1 MQSKNNLT
9 MKRWLI
15 SMMVV
20 SNLASAQTVDRLT
33 LLQTYDLAQKNYPV
47 IKQKELVRQTAN
59 ITIENLQ
66 KGFLPQFT
74 VNGQA
79 TYQSD
84 VTGFNI
90 SFGGI
95 NIQAPDKDQYKV
107 IADLNQMI
115 YDGGV
120 IKQQKVAA
128 QLNADVHQQ
137 EVEVELYQLKDR
149 INQVYLGILF
159 LDEEIKQADLTKQDI
174 LSGIKRVEV
183 QVVNGV
189 ALRSGLNQLKAELLQ
204 NDQRTIELNESRKG
218 LIRTLALFLNQPL
231 NEKTIVFEKP
241 VVNVTMDAGISRPEL
256 KLYNDQANLI
266 LHQDKLITTKNLPRI
281 SLFAQGGYGK
291 PGLDF
296 LKNESVWFYTGGI
309 RFTWPFGGLY
319 TIKKEKQ
326 QTEISKEMVDV
337 QKETFILNT
346 STTLKKQQSEIE
358 KYLQIAG
365 RDEEIIDLREQVK
378 KASLAQLENGVIT
391 ADDYLRMV
399 NEESQARQS
408 LIIHQI
414 QLLQAQI
421 NYQTTLGK
429 Q

>member
-1 MQSKNNLT
+1 
-9 MKRWLI
+9 MKRWLL
-15 SMMVV
+15 SMMVF
-20 SNLASAQTVDRLT
+20 SNLVSAQTVDRLT
-33 LLQTYDLAQKNYPV
+33 LSQTYDLAQKNYPV
-47 IKQKELVRQTAN
+47 IKQKALVEQTAN

-66 KGFLPQFT
+66 KGFLPQLT
-74 VNGQA
+74 VNGQG

-95 NIQAPDKDQYKV
+95 NIQPPDKDQYKV
-107 IADLNQMI
+107 VGDLNQLI

-120 IKQQKVAA
+120 IRQQKVAA
-128 QLNADVHQQ
+128 HLNADVQQ
-137 EVEVELYQLKDR
+137 QRVEVELYQLKDR
-149 INQVYLGILF
+149 VNQVYLSILF
-159 LDEEIKQADLTKQDI
+159 LDEEIKQASLTKQDI

-183 QVVNGV
+183 QVKNGV
-189 ALRSGLNQLKAELLQ
+189 ALRSGLNQLQAQLLQ
-204 NDQRTIELNESRKG
+204 NDQRTIELKETRKG
-218 LIRTLALFLNQPL
+218 LIQTLALFLNQSL
-231 NEKTIVFEKP
+231 NEETIVFERP
-241 VVNVTMDAGISRPEL
+241 VVNVNADSSISRPEL
-256 KLYNDQANLI
+256 KLYNDQSSLA
-266 LHQDKLITTKNLPRI
+266 LHQSKLITSKNLPKV

-296 LKNESVWFYTGGI
+296 LKNESVWFYTGGV

-326 QTEISKEMVDV
+326 QTEVNKEMIDV

-346 STTLKKQQSEIE
+346 NTTLKKQWSEIE
-358 KYLQIAG
+358 KYIQIEG

-399 NEESQARQS
+399 NEEDHARQS

-421 NYQTTLGK
+421 NYLTTLGK

>member
-1 MQSKNNLT
+1 
-9 MKRWLI
+9 MKRLLVSI
-15 SMMVV
+15 VMY
-20 SNLASAQTVDRLT
+20 SNLVSAQTVDRLT
-33 LLQTYDLAQKNYPV
+33 LSQTYDLAQKNYPV
-47 IKQKELVRQTAN
+47 IRQKELVKQTAD

-66 KGFLPQFT
+66 KAYLPQVT

-107 IADLNQMI
+107 VADLNQLV

-120 IKQQKVAA
+120 TRQQKVAA
-128 QLNADVHQQ
+128 QLNADVQQQ

-159 LDEEIKQADLTKQDI
+159 LDEEMRQADLTKQDI
-174 LSGIKRVEV
+174 LNGLKRVEV
-183 QVVNGV
+183 QVKNGV
-189 ALRSGLNQLKAELLQ
+189 ALRSGLNELKARLLQ
-204 NDQRTIELNESRKG
+204 NDQRIIELKESRKG

-231 NEKTIVFEKP
+231 NEETIVFERP
-241 VVNVTMDAGISRPEL
+241 DVNVTLDSSISRPEL
-256 KLYNDQANLI
+256 KLYNNQSSLV
-266 LHQDKLITTKNLPRI
+266 LHQNKLITSKNLPRV

-296 LKNESVWFYTGGI
+296 LKNESVWFYTSGI

-319 TIKKEKQ
+319 TIKKEKE
-326 QTEISKEMVDV
+326 QTEINKEMIDV
-337 QKETFILNT
+337 QKETFVLNT
-346 STTLKKQQSEIE
+346 NTALKKQQSEIE
-358 KYLQIAG
+358 KYIQIES
-365 RDEEIIDLREQVK
+365 RDQEIIDLREDVK
-378 KASLAQLENGVIT
+378 KASLAQLDNGVIT
-391 ADDYLRMV
+391 ADDYLRVV
-399 NEESQARQS
+399 NEQDLARQS

>member
-1 MQSKNNLT
+1 
-9 MKRWLI
+9 MKRWLL
-15 SMMVV
+15 SMMVF
-20 SNLASAQTVDRLT
+20 SNLVSAQTVDRLT
-33 LLQTYDLAQKNYPV
+33 LSQTYDLAQKNYPV
-47 IKQKELVRQTAN
+47 IKQKALVEQTAN

-66 KGFLPQFT
+66 KGFLPQLT

-107 IADLNQMI
+107 VGDLNQLI

-120 IKQQKVAA
+120 IRQQKVAA
-128 QLNADVHQQ
+128 HLNADVQQ
-137 EVEVELYQLKDR
+137 QQVEVELYQLKDR
-149 INQVYLGILF
+149 VNQVYLSILF
-159 LDEEIKQADLTKQDI
+159 LDEEIKQANLTKQDI

-183 QVVNGV
+183 QVKNGV
-189 ALRSGLNQLKAELLQ
+189 ALRSGLNQLQAQLLQ
-204 NDQRTIELNESRKG
+204 NEQRTIELKETRKG
-218 LIRTLALFLNQPL
+218 LIQTLALFLNQSL
-231 NEKTIVFEKP
+231 NEETIVFERP
-241 VVNVTMDAGISRPEL
+241 VVNVNADSSISRPEL
-256 KLYNDQANLI
+256 KLYNDQSSLA
-266 LHQDKLITTKNLPRI
+266 LHQSKLITSKNLPRV

-296 LKNESVWFYTGGI
+296 LKNESVWFYIGGV

-326 QTEISKEMVDV
+326 QTEVNKEMIDV

-346 STTLKKQQSEIE
+346 NTTLKKQWSEIE
-358 KYLQIAG
+358 KYIQIEG

-399 NEESQARQS
+399 NEEDQARQS

-421 NYQTTLGK
+421 NYLTTLGK

>member
-1 MQSKNNLT
+1 

-15 SMMVV
+15 SMMVF
-20 SNLASAQTVDRLT
+20 SNLASAQTVERLT
-33 LLQTYDLAQKNYPV
+33 LAETYDLAQKNYPV
-47 IKQKELVRQTAN
+47 IKQKELVRRTAD
-59 ITIENLQ
+59 ITVENLQ
-66 KGFLPQFT
+66 KGFFPQFT

-84 VTGFNI
+84 VTGFNV

-128 QLNADVHQQ
+128 QLNADVQQ
-137 EVEVELYQLKDR
+137 QQVEVELYQLKDR

-159 LDEEIKQADLTKQDI
+159 LDEEIKQADLTREDI

-183 QVVNGV
+183 QVANGV
-189 ALRSGLNQLKAELLQ
+189 ALKSGLNQLKAELLQ
-204 NDQRTIELNESRKG
+204 NDQRTIELKESRKG

-231 NEKTIVFEKP
+231 NEETIVFERP
-241 VVNVTMDAGISRPEL
+241 VVNVTMESGISRPEL
-256 KLYNDQANLI
+256 KLYNEQANLI
-266 LHQDKLITTKNLPRI
+266 LHQDKLITTKNLPRV

-337 QKETFILNT
+337 EKETFILNT

-358 KYLQIAG
+358 KYVQIAG

-378 KASLAQLENGVIT
+378 MASLAQLENGVIT

-399 NEESQARQS
+399 TEESQARQS
-408 LIIHQI
+408 LIIHRI

>member
-1 MQSKNNLT
+1 
-9 MKRWLI
+9 MKRLLVSI
-15 SMMVV
+15 VMY
-20 SNLASAQTVDRLT
+20 SNLVSAQTVDRLT
-33 LLQTYDLAQKNYPV
+33 LSQTYDLAQKNYPV
-47 IKQKELVRQTAN
+47 IRQKELVKQTAD

-66 KGFLPQFT
+66 KAYLPQVT

-107 IADLNQMI
+107 VADLNQLV

-120 IKQQKVAA
+120 TRQQKVAA
-128 QLNADVHQQ
+128 QLNADVQQQ

-159 LDEEIKQADLTKQDI
+159 LDEEMRQADLTKQDI
-174 LSGIKRVEV
+174 LNGLKRVEV
-183 QVVNGV
+183 QVKNGV
-189 ALRSGLNQLKAELLQ
+189 ALRSGLNELKARLLQ
-204 NDQRTIELNESRKG
+204 NDQRIIELKESRKG

-231 NEKTIVFEKP
+231 NEETIVFERP
-241 VVNVTMDAGISRPEL
+241 DVNVTLDSSISRPEL
-256 KLYNDQANLI
+256 KLYNNQSSLV
-266 LHQDKLITTKNLPRI
+266 LHQNKLITSKNLPRV

-296 LKNESVWFYTGGI
+296 LKNESVWFYTSGI

-319 TIKKEKQ
+319 TIKKEKE
-326 QTEISKEMVDV
+326 QTEINKEMVDV

-346 STTLKKQQSEIE
+346 NTTLKKQRSEIE
-358 KYLQIAG
+358 KYIQIEG

-378 KASLAQLENGVIT
+378 KASLAQLENGIIT
-391 ADDYLRMV
+391 ADDYLRVV
-399 NEESQARQS
+399 NLEDLARQS

>member
-1 MQSKNNLT
+1 
-9 MKRWLI
+9 MKRWLL
-15 SMMVV
+15 SMMVF
-20 SNLASAQTVDRLT
+20 SNLVSAQTVDKLT
-33 LLQTYDLAQKNYPV
+33 LSQTYDLAQKNYPV
-47 IKQKELVRQTAN
+47 IKQKELVEQTAN

-66 KGFLPQFT
+66 KGFLPQLA

-107 IADLNQMI
+107 VGDLNQLI

-120 IKQQKVAA
+120 IRQQKVAA
-128 QLNADVHQQ
+128 QLNADVQQ
-137 EVEVELYQLKDR
+137 QQVEVELYQLKDR
-149 INQVYLGILF
+149 INQVYLGVLF
-159 LDEEIKQADLTKQDI
+159 LDEEIKQAGLTKQDI
-174 LSGIKRVEV
+174 LNGLKRVEV
-183 QVVNGV
+183 QVKNGV
-189 ALRSGLNQLKAELLQ
+189 ALRSGLNELKARLLQ
-204 NDQRTIELNESRKG
+204 NDQRIIELNESRKG
-218 LIRTLALFLNQPL
+218 LIQTLALFLNQPL
-231 NEKTIVFEKP
+231 NEETIVFERP
-241 VVNVTMDAGISRPEL
+241 VVNLTLDSSISRPEL
-256 KLYNDQANLI
+256 KLYNDQSSLA
-266 LHQDKLITTKNLPRI
+266 LHQSKLITSKNLPKV

-296 LKNESVWFYTGGI
+296 LKNESVWFYTGGV
-309 RFTWPFGGLY
+309 RFTWLFGGLY
-319 TIKKEKQ
+319 TIKQEKQ
-326 QTEISKEMVDV
+326 QTEINKKMIDV

-346 STTLKKQQSEIE
+346 NTALKKQQSEIE
-358 KYLQIAG
+358 KYIQIES
-365 RDEEIIDLREQVK
+365 RDQEIIDLREEVK
-378 KASLAQLENGVIT
+378 KASLAQLDNGVIT
-391 ADDYLRMV
+391 ADDYLRVV
-399 NEESQARQS
+399 NEQDLARQS

>member
-1 MQSKNNLT
+1 
-9 MKRWLI
+9 MKRLLVSI
-15 SMMVV
+15 VMY
-20 SNLASAQTVDRLT
+20 SNLVSAQTVDRLT
-33 LLQTYDLAQKNYPV
+33 LSQTYDLAQKNYPV
-47 IKQKELVRQTAN
+47 IRQKELVKQTAD

-66 KGFLPQFT
+66 KAYLPQVT

-107 IADLNQMI
+107 VADLNQLV

-120 IKQQKVAA
+120 TRQQKVAA
-128 QLNADVHQQ
+128 QLNADVQQQ

-159 LDEEIKQADLTKQDI
+159 LDEEMRQADLTKQDI
-174 LSGIKRVEV
+174 LNGLKRVEV
-183 QVVNGV
+183 QVKNGV
-189 ALRSGLNQLKAELLQ
+189 ALRSGLNELKARLLQ
-204 NDQRTIELNESRKG
+204 NDQRIIELKESRKG

-231 NEKTIVFEKP
+231 NEETIVFERP
-241 VVNVTMDAGISRPEL
+241 DVNVTLDSSISRPEL
-256 KLYNDQANLI
+256 KLYNNQSSLV
-266 LHQDKLITTKNLPRI
+266 LHQNKLITSKNLPRV

-296 LKNESVWFYTGGI
+296 LKNESVWFYTSGI

-319 TIKKEKQ
+319 TIKKEKE
-326 QTEISKEMVDV
+326 QTEINKEMIDV
-337 QKETFILNT
+337 QKETFVLNT
-346 STTLKKQQSEIE
+346 NTALKKQQSEIE
-358 KYLQIAG
+358 KYIQIES
-365 RDEEIIDLREQVK
+365 RDQEIIDLREEVK
-378 KASLAQLENGVIT
+378 KASLAQLDNGVIT
-391 ADDYLRMV
+391 ADDYLRVV
-399 NEESQARQS
+399 NEQDLARQS

>member
-1 MQSKNNLT
+1 
-9 MKRWLI
+9 
-15 SMMVV
+15 MMVF
-20 SNLASAQTVDRLT
+20 SNVVSAQTVDRLT
-33 LLQTYDLAQKNYPV
+33 LAQTYDLAQKNYPV

-59 ITIENLQ
+59 ITVENLQ
-66 KGFLPQFT
+66 KGYLPQVT

-84 VTGFNI
+84 VTGFNV

-107 IADLNQMI
+107 VGDLNQLV
-115 YDGGV
+115 YDGGT
-120 IKQQKVAA
+120 IKEQKVAA
-128 QLNADVHQQ
+128 QLNADVQQ
-137 EVEVELYQLKDR
+137 QQVEVELYQLKDR

-174 LSGIKRVEV
+174 LSGVKRVEV
-183 QVVNGV
+183 QVKNGV
-189 ALRSGLNQLKAELLQ
+189 ALKSGLNQLNAELLQ
-204 NDQRTIELNESRKG
+204 NDQRTIELQESRKG

-231 NEKTIVFEKP
+231 NEETVVFEKP
-241 VVNVTMDAGISRPEL
+241 IVTVNLDSGIARPEL
-256 KLYNDQANLI
+256 NLYNYQSNLI
-266 LHQDKLITTKNLPRI
+266 LQQKRLITTKNLPKV

-296 LKNESVWFYTGGI
+296 LKNESVWFYTGGV

-346 STTLKKQQSEIE
+346 NTTLKKQQSEIE

-399 NEESQARQS
+399 TEESQARQS

>member
-1 MQSKNNLT
+1 
-9 MKRWLI
+9 
-15 SMMVV
+15 MMVF
-20 SNLASAQTVDRLT
+20 SNLVSAQTVDRLT
-33 LLQTYDLAQKNYPV
+33 LVQTYDLAQKNYPV

-59 ITIENLQ
+59 ITVENLQ

-95 NIQAPDKDQYKV
+95 NIQPPDKDQYKV

-128 QLNADVHQQ
+128 QLNADVQQ
-137 EVEVELYQLKDR
+137 QQVEVELYQLKDR

-218 LIRTLALFLNQPL
+218 LIRTLALFLNQRL
-231 NEKTIVFEKP
+231 NEETIVFERP
-241 VVNVTMDAGISRPEL
+241 VVNVTMDSGISRPEL
-256 KLYNDQANLI
+256 KLYDDQANLI
-266 LHQDKLITTKNLPRI
+266 LHQDKLITTKNLPRV

-337 QKETFILNT
+337 QRETFILNT

>member
-1 MQSKNNLT
+1 
-9 MKRWLI
+9 MKRWLLPL
-15 SMMVV
+15 MVF
-20 SNLASAQTVDRLT
+20 SNLVSAQTIDRLT
-33 LLQTYDLAQKNYPV
+33 LPQTYDLAQKNYPV
-47 IKQKELVRQTAN
+47 IKQKELVKQTAN
-59 ITIENLQ
+59 ITIENLG
-66 KGFLPQFT
+66 KGYLPQFT
-74 VNGQA
+74 MNGQA

-90 SFGGI
+90 SLGGI

-107 IADLNQMI
+107 LADLNQLI
-115 YDGGV
+115 YDSGV
-120 IKQQKVAA
+120 IRQQKVAA
-128 QLNADVHQQ
+128 QLDADVQQ
-137 EVEVELYQLKDR
+137 QQVEVELYQLKDR
-149 INQVYLGILF
+149 VNQVYLSVLF

-174 LSGIKRVEV
+174 LSGTKRVEV
-183 QVVNGV
+183 QVKNGV
-189 ALRSGLNQLKAELLQ
+189 ALKSGLNELKAQLLQ
-204 NDQRTIELNESRKG
+204 NDQRTIELKESRKG
-218 LIRTLALFLNQPL
+218 LIQTLALFLNQPL
-231 NEKTIVFEKP
+231 NEETIVFEKP
-241 VVNVTMDAGISRPEL
+241 AVTVNLDSGISRPEL
-256 KLYNDQANLI
+256 KLYNDQSNLV
-266 LHQDKLITTKNLPRI
+266 LHQNKLITTKNLPKV

-296 LKNESVWFYTGGI
+296 LKNESVWFYTGGL

-326 QTEISKEMVDV
+326 QTEINKEMVDV

-346 STTLKKQQSEIE
+346 NTTLKKQRSEIE
-358 KYLQIAG
+358 RYIQIEG

-378 KASLAQLENGVIT
+378 KASLAQLENGIIT
-391 ADDYLRMV
+391 ADDYLRVV
-399 NEESQARQS
+399 NLEDLARQS

>member
-1 MQSKNNLT
+1 MA
-9 MKRWLI
+9 MKKWFLSLVI
-15 SMMVV
+15 FSNVV
-20 SNLASAQTVDRLT
+20 SAQSVDRLT
-33 LLQTYDLAQKNYPV
+33 LAQTYELAQKNYPV

-59 ITIENLQ
+59 ITIDNLQ
-66 KGFLPQFT
+66 KGYLPQFT

-90 SFGGI
+90 SLGGI

-107 IADLNQMI
+107 IGDLNQII

-120 IKQQKVAA
+120 IRQQKVAA
-128 QLNADVHQQ
+128 QLNADVQQ
-137 EVEVELYQLKDR
+137 QQVEVELYQLKDR

-159 LDEEIKQADLTKQDI
+159 FDEEIRQADLTKQDI

-183 QVVNGV
+183 QVKNGV

-204 NDQRTIELNESRKG
+204 NDQRTIELQESRKG

-231 NEKTIVFEKP
+231 NEETIVFERP
-241 VVNVTMDAGISRPEL
+241 VVNVTIDSGISRPEL
-256 KLYNDQANLI
+256 KLYNDQSNLV
-266 LHQDKLITTKNLPRI
+266 LHQNKLITTKNLPRV

-296 LKNESVWFYTGGI
+296 LKNESVWFYTGGV

-319 TIKKEKQ
+319 TIKKEKE
-326 QTEISKEMVDV
+326 QTEINKQMVDV

-346 STTLKKQQSEIE
+346 NTTLKRQQSEIE
-358 KYLQIAG
+358 KYIQIEG

-391 ADDYLRMV
+391 ADDYLRV
-399 NEESQARQS
+399 VTEESQARQS

>member
-1 MQSKNNLT
+1 
-9 MKRWLI
+9 
-15 SMMVV
+15 MMVF
-20 SNLASAQTVDRLT
+20 SNVVSAQTVDRLT
-33 LLQTYDLAQKNYPV
+33 LAQTYDLAQKNYPV

-66 KGFLPQFT
+66 KGYLPQVT

-84 VTGFNI
+84 VTGFNV

-107 IADLNQMI
+107 VGDLNQLV
-115 YDGGV
+115 YDGGT
-120 IKQQKVAA
+120 IKEQKVAA
-128 QLNADVHQQ
+128 QLNADVQQ
-137 EVEVELYQLKDR
+137 QQVEVELYQLKDR

-174 LSGIKRVEV
+174 LSGVKRVEV
-183 QVVNGV
+183 QVKNGV
-189 ALRSGLNQLKAELLQ
+189 ALKSGLNQLNAELLQ
-204 NDQRTIELNESRKG
+204 NDQRTIELQESRKG

-231 NEKTIVFEKP
+231 NEETVVFEKP
-241 VVNVTMDAGISRPEL
+241 IVTVNLDSGIARPEL
-256 KLYNDQANLI
+256 NLYNYQSNLI
-266 LHQDKLITTKNLPRI
+266 LQQKRLITTKNLPKV

-296 LKNESVWFYTGGI
+296 LKNESVWFYTGGV

-346 STTLKKQQSEIE
+346 NTTLKKQQSEIE

-399 NEESQARQS
+399 TEESQARQS

>member
-1 MQSKNNLT
+1 
-9 MKRWLI
+9 MKRWLL
-15 SMMVV
+15 SMLVF
-20 SNLASAQTVDRLT
+20 SNLASGQTVDRLT
-33 LLQTYDLAQKNYPV
+33 LPQAYDLAQKNYPV
-47 IKQKELVRQTAN
+47 IKQKDLVKQTAD
-59 ITIENLQ
+59 ITVENLQ
-66 KGFLPQFT
+66 KAYLPQVT
-74 VNGQA
+74 MNGQA

-107 IADLNQMI
+107 VADLNQLI

-128 QLNADVHQQ
+128 QLNADVQQ
-137 EVEVELYQLKDR
+137 QQVEVELYQLKDR
-149 INQVYLGILF
+149 INQVYLGVLF
-159 LDEEIKQADLTKQDI
+159 LDEELKQADLTKQDI
-174 LSGIKRVEV
+174 LNGLKRVDV
-183 QVVNGV
+183 QVKNGV
-189 ALRSGLNQLKAELLQ
+189 ALRSGLNELKARLLQ
-204 NDQRTIELNESRKG
+204 NDQRIIELKESRKG
-218 LIRTLALFLNQPL
+218 LIKTLALFLNQPL
-231 NEKTIVFEKP
+231 NEEAIVFERP
-241 VVNVTMDAGISRPEL
+241 VVNVALDSNISRPEL
-256 KLYNDQANLI
+256 KLYNDQSSLV
-266 LHQDKLITTKNLPRI
+266 LHQNKLITSKNLPKV

-296 LKNESVWFYTGGI
+296 LKNETVWYYTGGV

-326 QTEISKEMVDV
+326 QTEINKEMIDV
-337 QKETFILNT
+337 EKETFILNT
-346 STTLKKQQSEIE
+346 NTALKKQQSEIE
-358 KYLQIAG
+358 KYVQIES
-365 RDEEIIDLREQVK
+365 RDQEIIDLREEVK
-378 KASLAQLENGVIT
+378 KASLAQLDNGVIT
-391 ADDYLRMV
+391 ADDYLRVV
-399 NEESQARQS
+399 NEQDLARQS

>member
-1 MQSKNNLT
+1 
-9 MKRWLI
+9 MKRWLL
-15 SMMVV
+15 SMMVF
-20 SNLASAQTVDRLT
+20 SNLVSAQTVDKLT
-33 LLQTYDLAQKNYPV
+33 LSQTYDLAQKNYPV
-47 IKQKELVRQTAN
+47 IKQKALVEQTAN

-66 KGFLPQFT
+66 KGFLPQLT

-95 NIQAPDKDQYKV
+95 NIQPPDKDQYKV
-107 IADLNQMI
+107 VGDLNQLI

-120 IKQQKVAA
+120 IRQQKVAA
-128 QLNADVHQQ
+128 QLNADVQQ
-137 EVEVELYQLKDR
+137 QQVEVELYQLKDR
-149 INQVYLGILF
+149 VNQVYLSILF
-159 LDEEIKQADLTKQDI
+159 LDEEIKQASLTKQDI

-183 QVVNGV
+183 QVKNGV
-189 ALRSGLNQLKAELLQ
+189 ALRSGLNQLQAQLLQ
-204 NDQRTIELNESRKG
+204 NDQRTIELKETRKG
-218 LIRTLALFLNQPL
+218 LIQTLALFLNQSL
-231 NEKTIVFEKP
+231 NEEAIVFERP
-241 VVNVTMDAGISRPEL
+241 VVNVNADSSISRPEL
-256 KLYNDQANLI
+256 KLYNDQSSLA
-266 LHQDKLITTKNLPRI
+266 LHQSKLITSKNLPRV

-296 LKNESVWFYTGGI
+296 LKNESVWFYTGGV

-326 QTEISKEMVDV
+326 QTEVNKEMIDV

-346 STTLKKQQSEIE
+346 NTTLKKQWSEIE
-358 KYLQIAG
+358 KYIQIEG
-365 RDEEIIDLREQVK
+365 RDEEIIDLRQQVK

-399 NEESQARQS
+399 NEEDQARQS

-421 NYQTTLGK
+421 NYLTTLGK

>member
-1 MQSKNNLT
+1 
-9 MKRWLI
+9 MKRWLL
-15 SMMVV
+15 SMVV
-20 SNLASAQTVDRLT
+20 FSNLVSAQTIDRLT
-33 LLQTYDLAQKNYPV
+33 LAQTYDLAQKNYPV
-47 IKQKELVRQTAN
+47 IKQKELVKQTAD
-59 ITIENLQ
+59 ITVENLE
-66 KGFLPQFT
+66 KGYLPQFT

-107 IADLNQMI
+107 VADLNQLI

-128 QLNADVHQQ
+128 ALNADVQQ
-137 EVEVELYQLKDR
+137 QQVEVELYQLKDR

-159 LDEEIKQADLTKQDI
+159 LDEEIKQTELTKQDI
-174 LSGIKRVEV
+174 LSGIKRVEA
-183 QVVNGV
+183 QVINGV
-189 ALRSGLNQLKAELLQ
+189 ALRSGLNQLKAESLQ
-204 NDQRTIELNESRKG
+204 NDQRTIELKESRKG

-231 NEKTIVFEKP
+231 NEETIVFEKP
-241 VVNVTMDAGISRPEL
+241 AVTVSVDSSISRPEL
-256 KLYNDQANLI
+256 NLYNYQSNLI
-266 LHQDKLITTKNLPRI
+266 LHQNKLITTKNLPKV

-296 LKNESVWFYTGGI
+296 LKNESVWFYTTGV

-337 QKETFILNT
+337 EKETFILNT
-346 STTLKKQQSEIE
+346 NTTLKKQQSEIE

>member
-1 MQSKNNLT
+1 
-9 MKRWLI
+9 
-15 SMMVV
+15 MMVF
-20 SNLASAQTVDRLT
+20 SNLVSAQTVDRLT
-33 LLQTYDLAQKNYPV
+33 LSQTYDLAQKNYPV
-47 IKQKELVRQTAN
+47 IKQKALVEQTAN
-59 ITIENLQ
+59 ITIENLG
-66 KGFLPQFT
+66 KGFLPQLT
-74 VNGQA
+74 VNGQG

-95 NIQAPDKDQYKV
+95 NIQPPDKDQYKV
-107 IADLNQMI
+107 VGDLNQLI

-120 IKQQKVAA
+120 IRQQKVAA
-128 QLNADVHQQ
+128 QLNADVQQ
-137 EVEVELYQLKDR
+137 QQVQVELYQLKDR
-149 INQVYLGILF
+149 VNQVYLSILF
-159 LDEEIKQADLTKQDI
+159 LDEEIKQASLTKQDI

-183 QVVNGV
+183 QVKNGV
-189 ALRSGLNQLKAELLQ
+189 ALRSGLNQLQAQSLQ
-204 NDQRTIELNESRKG
+204 NDQRTIELKETRKG
-218 LIRTLALFLNQPL
+218 LIQTLALFLNQSL
-231 NEKTIVFEKP
+231 NEETIVFERP
-241 VVNVTMDAGISRPEL
+241 VVNVNVDSSISRPEL
-256 KLYNDQANLI
+256 KLYNDQSSLA
-266 LHQDKLITTKNLPRI
+266 LHQSKLITSKNLPKV

-296 LKNESVWFYTGGI
+296 LKNESVWFYTGGV

-326 QTEISKEMVDV
+326 QTEVNKEMIDV

-346 STTLKKQQSEIE
+346 NTTLKKQWSEIE
-358 KYLQIAG
+358 KYIQIEG

-399 NEESQARQS
+399 NEEDHARQS

-421 NYQTTLGK
+421 NYLTTLGK

>member
-1 MQSKNNLT
+1 
-9 MKRWLI
+9 
-15 SMMVV
+15 MMVF
-20 SNLASAQTVDRLT
+20 SNLVSAQTVDRLT
-33 LLQTYDLAQKNYPV
+33 LSQTYDLAQKNYPV
-47 IKQKELVRQTAN
+47 IKQKELVEQTAN

-66 KGFLPQFT
+66 KGFLPQLA

-107 IADLNQMI
+107 VGDLNQLI

-120 IKQQKVAA
+120 IRQQKVAA
-128 QLNADVHQQ
+128 QLNADVQQ
-137 EVEVELYQLKDR
+137 QQVEVELYQLKDR
-149 INQVYLGILF
+149 INQVYLGVLF
-159 LDEEIKQADLTKQDI
+159 LDEEIKQAGLTKQDI
-174 LSGIKRVEV
+174 LNGLKRVEV
-183 QVVNGV
+183 QVKNGV
-189 ALRSGLNQLKAELLQ
+189 ALRSGLNELKARLLQ
-204 NDQRTIELNESRKG
+204 NDQRIIELNESRKG
-218 LIRTLALFLNQPL
+218 LIQTLALFLNQPL
-231 NEKTIVFEKP
+231 NEETIVFERP
-241 VVNVTMDAGISRPEL
+241 VVNLTLDSSISRPEL
-256 KLYNDQANLI
+256 KLYNDQSSLA
-266 LHQDKLITTKNLPRI
+266 LHQSKLITSKNLPKV

-296 LKNESVWFYTGGI
+296 LKNESVWFYTGGV
-309 RFTWPFGGLY
+309 RFTWLFGGLY

-326 QTEISKEMVDV
+326 QTEINKEMIDV

-346 STTLKKQQSEIE
+346 NTALKKQQSEIE
-358 KYLQIAG
+358 KYIQIES
-365 RDEEIIDLREQVK
+365 RDQEIIDLREEVK
-378 KASLAQLENGVIT
+378 KASLAQLDNGVIT
-391 ADDYLRMV
+391 ADDYLRVV
-399 NEESQARQS
+399 NEQDLARQS

>member
-1 MQSKNNLT
+1 
-9 MKRWLI
+9 MKRWLL
-15 SMMVV
+15 SMMVF
-20 SNLASAQTVDRLT
+20 SNLVSAQTVDKLT
-33 LLQTYDLAQKNYPV
+33 LSQTYDLAQKNYPV
-47 IKQKELVRQTAN
+47 IKQKALVEQTAN

-66 KGFLPQFT
+66 KGFLPQLT

-90 SFGGI
+90 SFGGV

-107 IADLNQMI
+107 VGDLNQLI

-120 IKQQKVAA
+120 IRQQKVAA
-128 QLNADVHQQ
+128 HLNADVQQ
-137 EVEVELYQLKDR
+137 QQVEVELYQLKDR
-149 INQVYLGILF
+149 VNQVYLSILF
-159 LDEEIKQADLTKQDI
+159 LDEEIKQANLTKQDI
-174 LSGIKRVEV
+174 LSGIKRVAV
-183 QVVNGV
+183 QVKNGV
-189 ALRSGLNQLKAELLQ
+189 ALRSGLNQLQAQLLQ
-204 NDQRTIELNESRKG
+204 NDQRTIELKETRKG
-218 LIRTLALFLNQPL
+218 LIQTLALFLNQSL
-231 NEKTIVFEKP
+231 NEEAIVFERP
-241 VVNVTMDAGISRPEL
+241 VVNVNADSSISRPEL
-256 KLYNDQANLI
+256 KLYNDQSSLA
-266 LHQDKLITTKNLPRI
+266 LHQSKLITSKNLPRV

-296 LKNESVWFYTGGI
+296 LKNESVWFYTGGV

-326 QTEISKEMVDV
+326 QTEVNKEMIDV

-346 STTLKKQQSEIE
+346 NTTLKKQWSEIE
-358 KYLQIAG
+358 KYIQIEG
-365 RDEEIIDLREQVK
+365 RDEEIIDLRQQVK

-399 NEESQARQS
+399 NEEDQARQS

-421 NYQTTLGK
+421 NYLTTLGK

>member
-1 MQSKNNLT
+1 
-9 MKRWLI
+9 
-15 SMMVV
+15 MMVF
-20 SNLASAQTVDRLT
+20 SNLVSAQTVDRLT
-33 LLQTYDLAQKNYPV
+33 LGQTYDLAQKNYPV
-47 IKQKELVRQTAN
+47 IKQRELVRQTAN
-59 ITIENLQ
+59 ITVENLQ

-90 SFGGI
+90 SLGGI

-128 QLNADVHQQ
+128 QLNADVQQ
-137 EVEVELYQLKDR
+137 QQVEVELYQLKDR

-159 LDEEIKQADLTKQDI
+159 LDEEIKQADLTRQDV

-204 NDQRTIELNESRKG
+204 NDQRTIELKESRKG

-231 NEKTIVFEKP
+231 NEEIIVFERP
-241 VVNVTMDAGISRPEL
+241 VVSVSVDSSISRPEL

-266 LHQDKLITTKNLPRI
+266 LHQDKLITTKNLPRV

-326 QTEISKEMVDV
+326 QTEINKEMVDV
-337 QKETFILNT
+337 EKETFLLNT
-346 STTLKKQQSEIE
+346 NTTLKKQQSEIE
-358 KYLQIAG
+358 KYLQIQG
-365 RDEEIIDLREQVK
+365 RDEEIIGLREQVK

>member
-1 MQSKNNLT
+1 
-9 MKRWLI
+9 MKRWLL
-15 SMMVV
+15 SMMVF
-20 SNLASAQTVDRLT
+20 SNLVSAQTVDKLT
-33 LLQTYDLAQKNYPV
+33 LSQTYDLAQKNYPV
-47 IKQKELVRQTAN
+47 IKQKALVEQTAN

-66 KGFLPQFT
+66 KGFLPQLT

-95 NIQAPDKDQYKV
+95 NIQPPDKDQYKV
-107 IADLNQMI
+107 VGDLNQLI

-120 IKQQKVAA
+120 IRQQKVAA
-128 QLNADVHQQ
+128 HLNADVQQ
-137 EVEVELYQLKDR
+137 QQVEVELYQLKDR
-149 INQVYLGILF
+149 VNQVYLSILF
-159 LDEEIKQADLTKQDI
+159 LDEEIKQANLTKQDI

-183 QVVNGV
+183 QVKNGV
-189 ALRSGLNQLKAELLQ
+189 ALRSGLNQLQAQLLQ
-204 NDQRTIELNESRKG
+204 NDQRTIELKETRKG
-218 LIRTLALFLNQPL
+218 LIQTLALFLNQSL
-231 NEKTIVFEKP
+231 NEEAIVFERP
-241 VVNVTMDAGISRPEL
+241 VVNVNADSSISRPEL
-256 KLYNDQANLI
+256 KLYNDQSSLA
-266 LHQDKLITTKNLPRI
+266 LHQSKLITSKNLPKV

-296 LKNESVWFYTGGI
+296 LKNESVWFYTGGV
-309 RFTWPFGGLY
+309 RFTWLFGGLY
-319 TIKKEKQ
+319 TIKQEKQ
-326 QTEISKEMVDV
+326 QTEINKKMIDV

-346 STTLKKQQSEIE
+346 NTALKKQQSEIE
-358 KYLQIAG
+358 KYIQIES
-365 RDEEIIDLREQVK
+365 RDQEIIDLREEVK
-378 KASLAQLENGVIT
+378 KASLAQLDNGVIT
-391 ADDYLRMV
+391 ADDYLRVV
-399 NEESQARQS
+399 NEQDLARQS